1 MTLSDDIVVRSSLS
15 IVKTIVLM
23 SRLSDQYE
31 KTWESFHSFKRT
43 LKIMFLLYYMQSNNV
58 VVWNM
63 LYTNTHIYIYI

>member
-63 LYTNTHIYIYI
+63 LYTNTHTHIYI